1 MLVELETRRS
11 KSSGAGLGL
20 IGSGFL
26 WGSWPQIKLCY
37 GFGFRMVLVNWGI
50 GGFGF
55 VAKDFGISLK
65 LGLVDLHLGF
75 LLGMDD
81 DGWLGHVVVM
91 FILFDLV
98 MFMFFFFFPL

>member
-11 KSSGAGLGL
+11 ESGGSGSGS

-26 WGSWPQIKLCY
+26 WGCWPQIKLCY

-55 VAKDFGISLK
+55 VAKDFGISLNLWIWGFCLK
-65 LGLVDLHLGF
+65 YLELV
-75 LLGMDD
+75 
-81 DGWLGHVVVM
+81 
-91 FILFDLV
+91 
-98 MFMFFFFFPL
+98 